1 MKKNSTLFW
10 LLGIISFGCILQ
22 ILFLFILM
30 NPHVLEW
37 PDPKDYYA
45 IAQTLAGGD
54 SYTTDVANLYRSPG
68 YPYFLS
74 FIISI
79 VGSNIL
85 FIRLAHILFYAV
97 FLLGVYFLGKEW
109 KGSKFGLFLTFACSL
124 YPYFIYIPLTLYP
137 ESLLIFIS
145 SWIIF
150 VLLKMTHSFS
160 YYNLFIACFLISTG
174 ILVRPTYIII
184 SIAFLLYLIFAKS
197 LFLNKLKVFVFLI
210 LIPMFILSLWG
221 YRNLQMHNH
230 FIISTAA
237 SINLYSS
244 FNENTT
250 IYTKSDCPIP
260 EKIQNKLA
268 QAKDIFEKDS
278 IYKNSAIEFIKQNR
292 LHSFY
297 LASVRI
303 IDLWSPIPHTST
315 NYSLLKKILSAIP
328 YSVILLLS
336 FLGIYLLRKEPLTY
350 LLMAIFVL
358 NTIVNGMFAVSIRYR
373 VIFDIILI
381 MFATYY
387 LYSLLLRY
395 KTKINQRRT

>member
-1 MKKNSTLFW
+1 MKKNSTQFW
-10 LLGIISFGCILQ
+10 LLGIIFFGCILQ

-30 NPHVLEW
+30 NPHLLEW

-45 IAQTLAGGD
+45 IAQTLARGD
-54 SYTTDVANLYRSPG
+54 SYTTDVSNLYRSPG

-74 FIISI
+74 FIIGI

-85 FIRLAHILFYAV
+85 FIRLVHILFYAF

-124 YPYFIYIPLTLYP
+124 YPYFVYIPLTLYP

-145 SWIIF
+145 SWIVF
-150 VLLKMTHSFS
+150 VLLKMTKSFS
-160 YYNLFIACFLISTG
+160 YQNLFIASFLISTG

-184 SIAFLLYLIFAKS
+184 SIVFFLYLFIAKS
-197 LFLNKLKVFVFLI
+197 LFFNKLKVFVFLI

-221 YRNLQMHNH
+221 YRNLRMHNH

-260 EKIQNKLA
+260 EEMQSKLA
-268 QAKDIFEKDS
+268 QAKNVFEKDS
-278 IYKNSAIEFIKQNR
+278 IYKSSAIEYIIQNR
-292 LHSFY
+292 LHCIY

-350 LLMAIFVL
+350 LLMGIFVL
-358 NTIVNGMFAVSIRYR
+358 NTIVNGMLAVSIRYR

-387 LYSLLLRY
+387 VYSLVLRY
-395 KTKINQRRT
+395 KTKVDQRRI